1 LKNEGK
7 RRYKEIEGGKNM
19 HSYHGKTAIFH
30 YDGGLDGDII
40 IIDKENNQVRFDAK
54 DLIRL
59 FTKEGLIIPK
69 NPQVLFEILTN
80 EEKELFTTL
89 KKRGN
94 IKTDSCYRNDKEH
107 DLFINTKKLEEYGLV
122 KDQFGIGEYKLTDL
136 GYDILEL
143 IED

>member
-1 LKNEGK
+1 
-7 RRYKEIEGGKNM
+7 M